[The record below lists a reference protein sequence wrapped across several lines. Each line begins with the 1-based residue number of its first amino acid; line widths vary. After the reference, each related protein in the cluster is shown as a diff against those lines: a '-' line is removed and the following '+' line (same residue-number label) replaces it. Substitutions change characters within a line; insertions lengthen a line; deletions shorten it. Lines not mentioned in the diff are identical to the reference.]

1 MSCPQGQGRQSHIAK
16 GDDGSVWLGLLG
28 ALTSGQDPLS
38 APKEPRELG
47 RYQWGWP
54 QDPRAQPP
62 TPHSI
67 PGFPQDAPV
76 HGVRAYRQGGG
87 GSGEQD
93 STCGSPAGLPGE
105 SGARLTRKET
115 GSPRVSTCGVFGQ
128 YTGTPLRSCFLYPKL
143 GCTKLKPQFHW
154 PVQKRVETR
163 SWRDE
168 ESVRKPASPWRKIPD
183 YGRKEKSRAWV
194 RKM

>member
-1 MSCPQGQGRQSHIAK
+1 MMALCGWDFWERSHLAKTPSQPPKSQGNWAG
-16 GDDGSVWLGLLG
+16 
-28 ALTSGQDPLS
+28 TSGGG
-38 APKEPRELG
+38 PRTRGLNH
-47 RYQWGWP
+47 QL
-54 QDPRAQPP
+54 
-62 TPHSI
+62 PHSI

-128 YTGTPLRSCFLYPKL
+128 YTGTPLQSCFLYPKL
-143 GCTKLKPQFHW
+143 GCTKLKSQFHW